1 MHCYEIIPFWKAW
14 LCFNPWFV
22 GGGTFRLWAAAL
34 TKVSLTKLF
43 EIHRWSW

>member
-1 MHCYEIIPFWKAW
+1 VVW
-14 LCFNPWFV
+14 

-43 EIHRWSW
+43 EIHC